1 MLTDVVEASVVA
13 HCSGVF
19 LQMWKEEMGE
29 NNARVKNGRYLSAFV
44 SPAYSIQHSTKHGA
58 LPVVTP
64 VL

>member
-29 NNARVKNGRYLSAFV
+29 NNARVKNGRYLSAFCV
-44 SPAYSIQHSTKHGA
+44 TRVFRTAQHKTWGSPMIDE
-58 LPVVTP
+58 
-64 VL
+64 